1 MDNKQIEKNIKD
13 LTYSQI
19 IGWENI
25 SLVLLG
31 TAIVTII
38 FSPQERPL
46 AIAKITWLSFLVPAL
61 GITLRYFEKRT
72 KNILVEIRALKE

>member
-13 LTYSQI
+13 LTYNRI

-38 FSPQERPL
+38 FSPEEKPL
-46 AIAKITWLSFLVPAL
+46 AIAKIAWLLFLIPVL
-61 GITLRYFEKRT
+61 GITL
-72 KNILVEIRALKE
+72 